1 MKNISHIFNLNN
13 IKIFGVFLCLLFILS
28 NSLIV
33 FDYPQNMSNIPNI
46 NGLANEFLES
56 HQLIFHITLFFLIFS
71 IFTKNFTIYH
81 LYFITIIGSTIFSFR
96 LLDEHLHNAL
106 VNYNIYPNSF
116 KHGGFQ
122 VNPQYT
128 KLILFSLFT
137 FILLIQNLFKK
148 YRTRSKSFALL
159 GVSAILFTVFIFHNV
174 VPKGSLQYQKEQQIE
189 NIHKFFRFSTE
200 TQKDLC
206 KTTYTCFQ
214 AKNFDEFYNITNKYN
229 VAQARINYFVK
240 NDKFEDSLI
249 TGTFDNNGRFK
260 ILTVGYKIFNQESNL
275 ALFIIE
281 ENKTMYAQN
290 LSEIQFSYLA
300 IYANTFWLLFTW
312 FLIWMHNQKWRFK
325 IFPTST

>member
-1 MKNISHIFNLNN
+1 M
-13 IKIFGVFLCLLFILS
+13 
-28 NSLIV
+28 
-33 FDYPQNMSNIPNI
+33 
-46 NGLANEFLES
+46 
-56 HQLIFHITLFFLIFS
+56 IFS

-106 VNYNIYPNSF
+106 VNYNVYPNSF

-128 KLILFSLFT
+128 KLIFFSLFT
-137 FILLIQNLFKK
+137 FILLIQNLFKR

-189 NIHKFFRFSTE
+189 NIHNFFQFSTE

-214 AKNFDEFYNITNKYN
+214 IKNFDVQSYNTEQNAAK
-229 VAQARINYFVK
+229 V
-240 NDKFEDSLI
+240 
-249 TGTFDNNGRFK
+249 
-260 ILTVGYKIFNQESNL
+260 IL
-275 ALFIIE
+275 
-281 ENKTMYAQN
+281 
-290 LSEIQFSYLA
+290 
-300 IYANTFWLLFTW
+300 
-312 FLIWMHNQKWRFK
+312 
-325 IFPTST
+325 